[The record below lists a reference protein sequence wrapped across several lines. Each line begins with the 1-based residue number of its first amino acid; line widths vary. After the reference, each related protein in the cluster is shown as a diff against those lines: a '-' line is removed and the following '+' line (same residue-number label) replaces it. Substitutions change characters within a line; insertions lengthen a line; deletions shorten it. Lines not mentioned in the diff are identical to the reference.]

1 MPGVAVVTA
10 TCVARLNVVESQH
23 HCVPCRCWATLGLLE
38 NLNQGSVLDSL
49 ERRRAGSPAGTLANV
64 IIEPVSSLLL
74 ATTSYGGEGGDGA
87 HIAG

>member
-49 ERRRAGSPAGTLANV
+49 ERRRASPAGTLANV